1 MESGLT
7 QFGIDELARQGVDV
21 TGLTVGYPPTDDMRI
36 RLGIQDDVDP
46 GALPDPVSAA
56 QVAEGMATTLDPQ
69 AAALNAGS
77 MDPAAVAGAMNAVPA
92 AAPVTQEQL
101 TAPKSG
107 GLGDML
113 FGPQEATDQFSN
125 LNRQQRMMLA
135 FGAIKDAGFALQGKE
150 GSAFS
155 STLKAINDQID
166 MGRKA
171 KAVEQQ
177 REIMQSALGPVAG
190 GETFD
195 GKRLKLQQAL
205 AAGAIQAP
213 EFTAMMAEIARQ
225 EQAQAAAIG
234 GSSQAATQLE
244 DVNRLLNLIDS
255 DPKMTTGVMGSL
267 LSYIPGTAANIAE
280 GLATTLRSNLALEA
294 LKSLK
299 ATGATMGALNE
310 KEFNALET
318 QLTNLDL
325 SKGPETA
332 KIALKRIQT
341 TYQNLIA
348 DAFRDAE
355 EQAAAGNPNG
365 QRALDG
371 LLRIFGSKP
380 SWTADAGPVV
390 PSGGSTDPAEPLS
403 DEDLDNL
410 YPPTTN

>member
-21 TGLTVGYPPTDDMRI
+21 TGLAVGYPATDDMRR

-92 AAPVTQEQL
+92 AAAVTQEQL

-171 KAVEQQ
+171 QAAQAQQ
-177 REIMQSALGPVAG
+177 EALTSIMGP
-190 GETFD
+190 GE
-195 GKRLKLQQAL
+195 A
-205 AAGAIQAP
+205 AAGDIQAQIERLSRLAVANP
-213 EFTAMMAEIARQ
+213 NLAPGIAVRIKALQ
-225 EQAQAAAIG
+225 DAQKAQMGMEGKASSAAG
-234 GSSQAATQLE
+234 QLE
-244 DVNRLLNLIDS
+244 TMQEIIKMIDN
-255 DPKMTTGVMGSL
+255 DPAMTTGPMAMFLRNVPFTQAGQTQALVDS
-267 LSYIPGTAANIAE
+267 
-280 GLATTLRSNLALEA
+280 LRSTLALDTLKD
-294 LKSLK
+294 LKS
-299 ATGATMGALNE
+299 TGATMGALN
-310 KEFNALET
+310 KEELNILLDDVT
-318 QLTNLDL
+318 KLDL
-325 SKGPETA
+325 ALGPDAVKKTLA
-332 KIALKRIQT
+332 KIDRRYKNIFRGLYRGASEDGMAQLDSHFKGRPAWLDPSSDAPAQGETDAEFLKRM
-341 TYQNLIA
+341 
-348 DAFRDAE
+348 RE
-355 EQAAAGNPNG
+355 G
-365 QRALDG
+365 R
-371 LLRIFGSKP
+371 
-380 SWTADAGPVV
+380 V
-390 PSGGSTDPAEPLS
+390 
-403 DEDLDNL
+403 
-410 YPPTTN
+410 

>member
-1 MESGLT
+1 M
-7 QFGIDELARQGVDV
+7 
-21 TGLTVGYPPTDDMRI
+21 P
-36 RLGIQDDVDP
+36 
-46 GALPDPVSAA
+46 
-56 QVAEGMATTLDPQ
+56 
-69 AAALNAGS
+69 
-77 MDPAAVAGAMNAVPA
+77 PAAVADVMDAAP
-92 AAPVTQEQL
+92 AAPVSQAQL
-101 TAPKSG
+101 DTPKQGGLIS

-113 FGPQEATDQFSN
+113 FEPQEEVDQFSN

-150 GSAFS
+150 GNSFAN
-155 STLKAINDQID
+155 TLKAINDQID

-171 KAVEQQ
+171 KAAAQQ
-177 REIMQSALGPVAG
+177 REIMQGVLGPVAG

-225 EQAQAAAIG
+225 EQTQAAAIG

-244 DVNRLLNLIDS
+244 DVNKLLNLIED
-255 DPKMTTGVMGSL
+255 DPRLTTGVMGSL
-267 LSYIPGTAANIAE
+267 LSYIPGTSANIAE

-294 LKSLK
+294 LKALK

-325 SKGPETA
+325 SKGPETS
-332 KIALKRIQT
+332 KRALKRIQT
-341 TYQNLIA
+341 KYQNLIA

-365 QRALDG
+365 QKALDG
-371 LLRIFGSKP
+371 LIRIFGSKP
-380 SWTADAGPVV
+380 SWTADAGPVI
-390 PSGGSTDPAEPLS
+390 PSTTQREGETDAEFLKRMREGRS
-403 DEDLDNL
+403 
-410 YPPTTN
+410 

>member
-1 MESGLT
+1 
-7 QFGIDELARQGVDV
+7 
-21 TGLTVGYPPTDDMRI
+21 
-36 RLGIQDDVDP
+36 
-46 GALPDPVSAA
+46 
-56 QVAEGMATTLDPQ
+56 
-69 AAALNAGS
+69 
-77 MDPAAVAGAMNAVPA
+77 
-92 AAPVTQEQL
+92 
-101 TAPKSG
+101 
-107 GLGDML
+107 
-113 FGPQEATDQFSN
+113 
-125 LNRQQRMMLA
+125 
-135 FGAIKDAGFALQGKE
+135 LQGKE